1 MKNDLK
7 DICLMRNYM
16 PKYKQTCKVSGWPI
30 DCVISSGNVY
40 SYLYD
45 LGMRNNKIGLVFLF
59 QEDA

>member
-1 MKNDLK
+1 
-7 DICLMRNYM
+7 MRNYM

>member
-1 MKNDLK
+1 
-7 DICLMRNYM
+7 MRNYM
-16 PKYKQTCKVSGWPI
+16 SKYKQTCKVSGWPI